1 MLLGWQGRG
10 QETHCTSAK
19 RCMAH
24 QGRRY
29 VKKQKEGCTHAAAC
43 NDVMVMVIVMV
54 DRHCHHRPC

>member
-29 VKKQKEGCTHAAAC
+29 VEKQKEGCTHAAAC
-43 NDVMVMVIVMV
+43 NALFTDDDSLYVQA
-54 DRHCHHRPC
+54 CW